1 MAIET
6 TKAVYLIKLLEVLE
20 SAGADAGPIR
30 EAANLDSRMQADRD
44 RPLPIS
50 DYLDAVEL
58 AVSRYPQIPDL
69 GFRVGES
76 TTMLEHG
83 VLGYALLSSPTLR
96 DSVQRFVRYQYLQ
109 GPLLS
114 MSFQE
119 AGATAALIVVPRRG
133 RWRMS
138 PLAHRYVVQE
148 WLASWNQVCQQVSR
162 TSSFFE
168 HVRLGYAAGGEQG
181 FYEEY
186 LGCTVS
192 FGNNETT
199 AMFPSR
205 RLDRPLEYADE
216 SIAALCAVQCERLL
230 ETLNLRSGL
239 VAEIHRRL
247 ANAPGTVPCMEAMA
261 NDLHVGA
268 RTLRRQLK
276 AEGTT
281 YQDVVRDF
289 RIAMAK
295 HYLEETI
302 LPVSE
307 IAALV
312 GYADATNL
320 YRVFRQLTGYTPR
333 EYRDRSRDI
342 R

>member
-1 MAIET
+1 LAIET
-6 TKAVYLIKLLEVLE
+6 TKAVYLIKLIDVLR
-20 SAGADAGPIR
+20 SAGADAGPVL
-30 EAANLDSRMQADRD
+30 EAANLDPGAQNDRD
-44 RPLPIS
+44 TPLPIS

-58 AVSRYPQIPDL
+58 AVSRYPEIPDL

-76 TTMLEHG
+76 TTLLEHG

-114 MSFQE
+114 MSFE
-119 AGATAALIVVPRRG
+119 ESGTTAALIVVPRRG

-162 TSSFFE
+162 SSSFFE
-168 HVRLGYAAGGEQG
+168 HVRLGYSAGDEHNY
-181 FYEEY
+181 YEEH

-192 FGNNETT
+192 FGNDETT
-199 AMFPSR
+199 AVFPSR

-247 ANAPGTVPCMEAMA
+247 ASAPGTVPGMETMA
-261 NDLHVGA
+261 KYMHVGA

-289 RIAMAK
+289 RIAMAR
-295 HYLEETI
+295 HYLEETT

-307 IAALV
+307 VAALV

-333 EYRDRSRDI
+333 EYRDRHRDI
-342 R
+342 G

>member
-6 TKAVYLIKLLEVLE
+6 TKAIYLIKLLEVLE
-20 SAGADAGPIR
+20 STGADTAPVL
-30 EAANLDSRMQADRD
+30 EAANLDSRIGADRD

-58 AVSRYPQIPDL
+58 AVSRYPEIPDL

-76 TTMLEHG
+76 TTLLEHG

-119 AGATAALIVVPRRG
+119 AGATAALIVVPRGG

-138 PLAHRYVVQE
+138 PLAYRYVVQE

-162 TSSFFE
+162 TSGFFE
-168 HVRLGYAAGGEQG
+168 HVRLGYAASGEQG
-181 FYEEY
+181 YYEQH

-192 FGNNETT
+192 FGNEETT
-199 AMFPSR
+199 AIFPAR

-247 ANAPGTVPCMEAMA
+247 ASAPGMVPRMEAMA
-261 NDLHVGA
+261 KHMHVGT

-276 AEGTT
+276 VEGTT

-289 RIAMAK
+289 RIAMAR
-295 HYLEETI
+295 HYLEETT

-307 IAALV
+307 VAALV

-320 YRVFRQLTGYTPR
+320 YRVFRQLTGCTPR
-333 EYRDRSRDI
+333 EYRDRHRDI
-342 R
+342 G

>member
-6 TKAVYLIKLLEVLE
+6 TKAVYLIKLVEALE
-20 SAGADAGPIR
+20 STGVDPSPVLA
-30 EAANLDSRMQADRD
+30 AANLDWGIREDRD
-44 RPLPIS
+44 RPLPIA

-58 AVSRYPQIPDL
+58 AVGRYPEIPDL
-69 GFRVGES
+69 GFRVGED
-76 TTMLEHG
+76 TTLLDHG

-96 DSVQRFVRYQYLQ
+96 DSVKRFVRYQYLQ

-148 WLASWNQVCQQVSR
+148 WLASWNQVYQQVGR

-168 HVRLGYAAGGEQG
+168 HVRLGYSASEEQRY
-181 FYEEY
+181 YEEH

-192 FGNNETT
+192 FGNAETT
-199 AMFPSR
+199 AIFPSR

-230 ETLNLRSGL
+230 ETLNQRSGL
-239 VAEIHRRL
+239 VAEIHRHL
-247 ANAPGTVPCMEAMA
+247 ASAPGTVPGMETMA
-261 NDLHVGA
+261 HGLHVGA

-281 YQDVVRDF
+281 YQDVVKDF

-295 HYLEETI
+295 HYLEETS
-302 LPVSE
+302 LPISE

-320 YRVFRQLTGYTPR
+320 YRAFRAFTGCTPR
-333 EYRDRSRDI
+333 EFRDRHGAI
-342 R
+342 